1 MRKPS
6 KNDNKPNSMKVWS
19 DLNRDFDFGGG
30 VCASLTSHKGSDDK
44 KGTTGLFYTNR
55 APKLEIKGQKLDIE
69 YSSTEQENRELLHFL
84 AGKV

>member
-6 KNDNKPNSMKVWS
+6 KNDKKPNSMKVWS
-19 DLNRDFDFGGG
+19 DLNQDFDFGDG
-30 VCASLTSHKGSDDK
+30 VHASLTSHKGPNDK

-55 APKLEIKGQKLDIE
+55 APKLKIKGQKLDIE
-69 YSSTEQENRELLHFL
+69 YSSTEQENQELLHFL